1 MVSVCVQYF
10 LLENGSF
17 GDRQQSLHTVNVS
30 THTNNVSTQTNNVST
45 HTNNMSNHTNN
56 AL

>member
-10 LLENGSF
+10 LLESGSF

-30 THTNNVSTQTNNVST
+30 THTNNVST
-45 HTNNMSNHTNN
+45 HTNN